1 MPKNCENVEI
11 IKVPCKNSYSNH
23 QQIFPRLP
31 RLYLELFEN
40 KTKIKQDLINTEHNP
55 QNIDIT

>member
-23 QQIFPRLP
+23 QQIFPR
-31 RLYLELFEN
+31 Y
-40 KTKIKQDLINTEHNP
+40 
-55 QNIDIT
+55 